1 MKFQRTLSAAL
12 TTVLMGSGLA
22 VLSTPASAA
31 LDTDGRDCDW
41 EFFPSGNG
49 SEANPF
55 QIADASDLDSIE
67 ESGCQN
73 EDAYFVLV
81 ADIDLSD
88 IEDWDPI
95 GGDGSNYYP
104 PFEFDTIFD
113 GQFDGNNFEIS
124 GLDISVDADGF
135 YQNIGL
141 FGWIEDASISN
152 LVVSGDVSVESYYDE
167 EEDECFT
174 GLDIGGVVG
183 QMYDSE
189 LVNVTSH
196 VNVEGGVK
204 VGGLVGTAAYS
215 NDLNM
220 GSSIRDSH
228 STGTVT
234 GDGYCGASDVGG
246 LVGYLD
252 RSEIRNSTSSSA
264 VSTDGLDD
272 AYSIGGL
279 VGESDLGIIYE
290 SSATGSVYLGE
301 GDNVGGL
308 VGYNQDTEIDGS
320 FSSALVTVTGEDADH
335 IGGLVGQFE
344 ASCEGATTGISTSY
358 ATGNVVAGLGYAVGG
373 LVGYFDQ
380 SDCDSNDETA
390 SYVIDSYA
398 TGDVRGEQSVGG
410 LFGNNTP
417 RTTTDSYATGD
428 VTQTSPDDIRVGG
441 FAGRVSQFSSV
452 INSYATGD
460 VFSSAYE
467 YTGGFA
473 GYVAGESLLYG
484 VYATGDVTM
493 ETACDFECDD
503 LSYIGGLVGHIDN
516 DSSIVR
522 SYATGDVGY
531 VDNDETDTYDVGGL
545 VGRLQSD
552 SSILSSY
559 ATGDVSGYSNV
570 GGLLGWHEGGVQ
582 IRNVYARGNVS
593 GHTDVAGLIGD
604 MDDGNDHIT
613 ATYSTGSVTVDDGE
627 DSDPWATTDE
637 GWFDNTVTNFYIFAG
652 LQSETGATGVTEAE
666 LKDPQT
672 AFAAGW
678 SIRKNGSWAAGKAW
692 AVCGEVND
700 GLPYLSWQVKSDPCP
715 CVAVVI
721 PNIQFAASSSVLSDA
736 AKAQLD
742 AAAVTIAASKCKS
755 LTLTGFT
762 STLKATTFAKKLAR
776 ARIQNVKN
784 YLIDR
789 LWDLDHA
796 VKFSTSIENRNTKN
810 PADRKVTTVA
820 LAMKR

>member
-12 TTVLMGSGLA
+12 STVLIGSGLA

-31 LDTDGRDCDW
+31 LDTQGRDCDYSY
-41 EFFPSGNG
+41 FPSGNG

-55 QIADASDLDSIE
+55 QIADASDLNSIE
-67 ESGCQN
+67 DSGCED

-88 IEDWDPI
+88 PDYDNWDPI
-95 GGDGSNYYP
+95 GSDGSGYFMGEYDNR
-104 PFEFDTIFD
+104 FD

-124 GLDISVDADGF
+124 GLDISTDAYG
-135 YQNIGL
+135 YYENIGL
-141 FGWIEDASISN
+141 FGGIENATIEN

-167 EEDECFT
+167 DEDECFE
-174 GLDIGGVVG
+174 GSDIGGVVG
-183 QMYDSE
+183 QMTDSE

-196 VNVEGGVK
+196 VNVEGGEN
-204 VGGLVGTAAYS
+204 VGGLVGRAS
-215 NDLNM
+215 EDIGL

-234 GDGYCGASDVGG
+234 GDGYCGAREIGG
-246 LVGYLD
+246 LVGYLN

-264 VSTDGLDD
+264 VSTDGLND

-279 VGESDLGIIYE
+279 VGQSSLGIIYE

-301 GDNVGGL
+301 GDHVGGL
-308 VGYNQDTEIDGS
+308 VGYNEDTEIDGS
-320 FSSALVTVTGEDADH
+320 FSSALVTVTGEDADY

-344 ASCEGATTGISTSY
+344 SSCEDATTGISTSY
-358 ATGNVVAGLGYAVGG
+358 ATGNVVAGLAYGVGG
-373 LVGYFDQ
+373 LVGRWYQD
-380 SDCDSNDETA
+380 DCEDNEEIA

-398 TGDVRGEQSVGG
+398 TGDVRGQEYVGG
-410 LFGNNTP
+410 LFGENTP
-417 RTTTDSYATGD
+417 RTVTDSYATGD
-428 VTQTSPDDIRVGG
+428 VTQTDPDDGYVGG
-441 FAGRVSQFSSV
+441 FAGRISQFSSV

-460 VFSSAYE
+460 VFSSADE

-473 GYVAGESLLYG
+473 GYVSGESLLYS

-493 ETACDFECDD
+493 ASTCDFECNDMDD
-503 LSYIGGLVGHIDN
+503 IGGLVGQLDD

-522 SYATGDVGY
+522 SYATGDVLAFF
-531 VDNDETDTYDVGGL
+531 NDGENYTYNVGGL
-545 VGRLQSD
+545 VGDLDGD

-570 GGLLGWHEGGVQ
+570 GGLLGYLDGGIQ
-582 IRNVYARGNVS
+582 IRNVYARGDVS

-604 MDDGNDHIT
+604 VDDDNDQIT
-613 ATYSTGSVTVDDGE
+613 ATYSTGSVTAADGE

-652 LQSETGATGVTEAE
+652 QLSETGATGVTEAE

-721 PNIQFAASSSVLSDA
+721 PNIQFAASSPVLSNA

-742 AAAVTIAASKCKS
+742 AAAATIAASKCKS

-776 ARIQNVKN
+776 ARIANVKN

-796 VKFSTSIENRNTKN
+796 VKFSTSIQNRNTKN

>member
-31 LDTDGRDCDW
+31 LDTSGRDCDW
-41 EFFPSGNG
+41 GYFQSGNG

-55 QIADASDLDSIE
+55 QIADASDLESIE
-67 ESGCQN
+67 LSSCED

-81 ADIDLSD
+81 ADIDLSG
-88 IEDWDPI
+88 IQDWDPI
-95 GGDGSNYYP
+95 GGDGSGYFFGEYENT
-104 PFEFDTIFD
+104 FN

-124 GLDISVDADGF
+124 GLDISVDAYG
-135 YQNIGL
+135 YYENVGL
-141 FGWIEDASISN
+141 FGWIENATIEN
-152 LVVSGDVSVESYYDE
+152 LVVSGDVSVESYSDE
-167 EEDECFT
+167 NENECFE
-174 GLDIGGVVG
+174 GYDIGGVVG

-189 LVNVTSH
+189 LVNVTSN
-196 VNVEGGVK
+196 VNVEGGEQ
-204 VGGLVGTAAYS
+204 VGGLVGRVTE
-215 NDLNM
+215 DGGV

-234 GDGYCGASDVGG
+234 GDGYCGAEDIGG
-246 LVGYLD
+246 LVGLLN

-264 VSTDGLDD
+264 VSTDGLND

-279 VGESDLGIIYE
+279 VGESYLGIIYE

-301 GDNVGGL
+301 GDNIGGL
-308 VGYNQDTEIDGS
+308 VGYSEDTEIDGS
-320 FSSALVTVTGEDADH
+320 FSSALVTATGADADY

-344 ASCEGATTGISTSY
+344 ASCYDATTGISQSY
-358 ATGNVVAGLGYAVGG
+358 ATGNVVAGLGNSVGG
-373 LVGYFDQ
+373 LVGLFEQ
-380 SDCDSNDETA
+380 NDCDSGDSIA

-398 TGDVRGEQSVGG
+398 TGDVRGETYVGG
-410 LFGNNTP
+410 LFGRNTP

-428 VTQTSPDDIRVGG
+428 VTQTSADDSYVGG
-441 FAGRVSQFSSV
+441 FAGRVSQFSS
-452 INSYATGD
+452 ILNSYATGD
-460 VFSSAYE
+460 VFSSADE

-473 GYVAGESLLYG
+473 GYVSGEALLYS
-484 VYATGDVTM
+484 VYATGNVTM
-493 ETACDFECDD
+493 DTACEFECNDLDD
-503 LSYIGGLVGHIDN
+503 IGGLVGNLND

-531 VDNDETDTYDVGGL
+531 VDDGETFTYDVGGL
-545 VGRLQSD
+545 VGDLED
-552 SSILSSY
+552 DASILSSY

-570 GGLLGWHEGGVQ
+570 GGFLGYVEGSTQ

-593 GHTDVAGLIGD
+593 GYTDVAGLIGD
-604 MDDGNDHIT
+604 IDDEDDQIT
-613 ATYSTGSVTVDDGE
+613 ATYATGSVTSADGE
-627 DSDPWATTDE
+627 DSDPWSTTDE
-637 GWFDNTVTNFYIFAG
+637 SWFDNTVTNFYIFAG

-715 CVAVVI
+715 CVEVVI
-721 PNIQFAASSSVLSDA
+721 PNIQFAADSSALSDA
-736 AKAQLD
+736 AKEQLD

-776 ARIQNVKN
+776 ARIANVKN

-796 VKFSTSIENRNTKN
+796 VKFSTSIKNRNTKN

>member
-12 TTVLMGSGLA
+12 TAVLMGSGLA

-41 EFFPSGNG
+41 SYFPSGNG

-55 QIADASDLDSIE
+55 QIADASDLNSIE
-67 ESGCQN
+67 SSECEN

-81 ADIDLSD
+81 ADIDLSN

-95 GGDGSNYYP
+95 GGDGSDYFFDE
-104 PFEFDTIFD
+104 FENIFD

-124 GLDISVDADGF
+124 GLDISVTGYA
-135 YQNIGL
+135 YYENIGL
-141 FGWIEDASISN
+141 FGWIEDATIEN

-167 EEDECFT
+167 VEDECFE
-174 GLDIGGVVG
+174 GWDIGGVVG

-189 LVNVTSH
+189 LVNVTSN
-196 VNVEGGVK
+196 VNVEGGEQ
-204 VGGLVGTAAYS
+204 VGGLAGRVTVD
-215 NDLNM
+215 NDL

-234 GDGYCGASDVGG
+234 GDGYCGADEVGG
-246 LVGYLD
+246 LVGYLN

-264 VSTDGLDD
+264 VSTDGLNE
-272 AYSIGGL
+272 AFSIGGL
-279 VGESDLGIIYE
+279 VGESNLGIIYE

-308 VGYNQDTEIDGS
+308 VGYNSDTEIDGS
-320 FSSALVTVTGEDADH
+320 FSSALVTVTGEDSYY
-335 IGGLVGQFE
+335 IGGLIGQFE
-344 ASCEGATTGISTSY
+344 ASCVDATTGISQSY
-358 ATGNVVAGLGYAVGG
+358 ATGNVVAGLAIGVGG
-373 LVGYFDQ
+373 LVGYFDS
-380 SDCDSNDETA
+380 SDCEDSDEVA

-398 TGDVRGEQSVGG
+398 TGDVRGEAYVGG
-410 LFGNNTP
+410 LFGENTP
-417 RTTTDSYATGD
+417 RTVTDSYATGD
-428 VTQTSPDDIRVGG
+428 VTQTSDTDSYVGG
-441 FAGRVSQFSSV
+441 FAGRVATFSSV

-460 VFSSAYE
+460 VLSSADE

-473 GYVAGESLLYG
+473 GYVSGEALLYG

-493 ETACDFECDD
+493 ESACDFDCNDMDD
-503 LSYIGGLVGHIDN
+503 IGGLVGNLND

-522 SYATGDVGY
+522 SYATGDVGF
-531 VDNDETDTYDVGGL
+531 VENDETDTYNVGGL
-545 VGRLQSD
+545 VGQQSGN

-559 ATGDVSGYSNV
+559 ATGDVEGYSNV

-604 MDDGNDHIT
+604 IDDENDHMT
-613 ATYSTGSVTVDDGE
+613 ATYSTGSVTATDGE

-721 PNIQFAASSSVLSDA
+721 PNIQFAASSPVLSDA

-776 ARIQNVKN
+776 ARIANVKN

-789 LWDLDHA
+789 LWDLDHS
-796 VKFSTSIENRNTKN
+796 VMFSTSIQNRNTKN